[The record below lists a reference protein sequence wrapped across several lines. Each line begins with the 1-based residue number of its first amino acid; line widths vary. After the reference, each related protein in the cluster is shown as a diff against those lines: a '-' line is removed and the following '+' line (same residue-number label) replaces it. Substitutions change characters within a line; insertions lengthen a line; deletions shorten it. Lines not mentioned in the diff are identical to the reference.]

1 MRSRNRPG
9 YTLIELLIV
18 AALVAV
24 FAAIAVPR
32 VAGNLRNQRLNAAAR
47 RVVSDFNLA
56 AARARATSA
65 TRTITFDLAAGTYS
79 IPQETPLSKATGTYT
94 ISLSGDPYRVTLSDA
109 NFSNTTTA
117 TFDGYG
123 KPASGGYVKVTADG
137 ITRTITLDSDSG
149 KAVIQ

>member
-1 MRSRNRPG
+1 MRNRNRRG
-9 YTLIELLIV
+9 YTLIELALV

-24 FAAIAVPR
+24 FAAIALPR

-47 RVVSDFNLA
+47 RIASDLALA
-56 AARARATSA
+56 AARARAGSA
-65 TRTITFDLAAGTYS
+65 TRTVTFDLTAGAYS
-79 IPQETPLSKATGTYT
+79 IPQETPLDKASGIYSVT
-94 ISLSGDPYRVTLSDA
+94 LSGDPYRVALTDV
-109 NFSNTTTA
+109 NFNNTTTA

-137 ITRTITLDSDSG
+137 VTRTVTLDADSG